1 MAIATAQK
9 KKKKE
14 DAGQDVDPEMWMVTF
29 GDLLSLLITF
39 FVLLFSMATLDQQ
52 VLEDTF
58 FSSFSGGAGALSF
71 GEGSAVESIKAKQ
84 IISKRQQG
92 LREFHE
98 FLLDKSKSDKMLTS
112 LSGLAESL
120 LASDVVVKK
129 RGPSFVL
136 AFRSE
141 KMFEPGGAKLK
152 PSMKK
157 ALADLGNVLRYS
169 ETEVMI
175 EGHTDDIQIA
185 TAKFPSNWELS
196 ATRAAN
202 VMKFFL
208 DETDVGKDR
217 LGSVGYADTKPIVR
231 NINKAFRA
239 RNRRVEIIIR
249 QASDT

>member
-9 KKKKE
+9 KKKKTSGDE
-14 DAGQDVDPEMWMVTF
+14 VDPEMWMVTF

-58 FSSFSGGAGALSF
+58 FSSFTGGAGALSF
-71 GEGSAVESIKAKQ
+71 GHGSAVENIRTEQ
-84 IISKRQQG
+84 LISKRQQG

-98 FLLDKSKSDKMLTS
+98 FLLDKSKNDKMLTS

-120 LASDVVVKK
+120 LASDVTAKK

-136 AFRSE
+136 TFRSE
-141 KMFEPGGAKLK
+141 KMFDPGKVELK
-152 PSMKK
+152 PSIKK
-157 ALADLGNVLRYS
+157 ALAKLGDVLRYS

-175 EGHTDDIQIA
+175 EGHTDDILIS
-185 TAKFPSNWELS
+185 TPEYPSNWELS
-196 ATRAAN
+196 ATRAAK
-202 VMKFFL
+202 VMMFFIN
-208 DETDVGKDR
+208 ETEVGENR
-217 LGSVGYADTKPIVR
+217 LGATGYGDTRPIVR
-231 NINKAFRA
+231 NINDTYRA

-249 QASDT
+249 QAAEA

>member
-14 DAGQDVDPEMWMVTF
+14 DSGDEVDPEMWMVTF

-52 VLEDTF
+52 VLEDMF
-58 FSSFSGGAGALSF
+58 FSSFMGGAGALSF
-71 GEGSAVESIKAKQ
+71 GHGSAVKNVQTKQ

-120 LASDVVVKK
+120 LASDVTVKK

-141 KMFEPGGAKLK
+141 KMFEPGGVELK
-152 PSMKK
+152 PSIKK
-157 ALADLGNVLRYS
+157 ALEKLGNVLRYS

-175 EGHTDDIQIA
+175 EGHTDDIQIS
-185 TAKFPSNWELS
+185 TPEYPSNWELS
-196 ATRAAN
+196 ATRAAR
-202 VMKFFL
+202 VMMFFIN
-208 DETDVGKDR
+208 ETEVGEKR
-217 LGSVGYADTKPIVR
+217 LGSVGYGDTRPIVR
-231 NINKAFRA
+231 NINDAYRV

-249 QASDT
+249 QAA